1 MGSYSYTIYISWG
14 TMMSLSV
21 TCEFPRS
28 MATQISQYFS
38 YRGQKYSSTV
48 YYKILQR
55 KILKIIVCFS
65 FLNGEITKYMLVC
78 IFQYI
83 VKSNAKYTCKKNKN
97 SSVSLVS
104 LFHPFIA
111 MGSVVLQGGAPGL
124 FLLI

>member
-1 MGSYSYTIYISWG
+1 
-14 TMMSLSV
+14 MMSLSV

-48 YYKILQR
+48 YYKILQS
-55 KILKIIVCFS
+55 KILNIIVCFS
-65 FLNGEITKYMLVC
+65 FLNGEITKYMLV
-78 IFQYI
+78 
-83 VKSNAKYTCKKNKN
+83 CKKNKN